1 MLSFSCMSTKTYIIT
16 ISILSVILVS
26 SIGFA
31 IHKVVSDK
39 IENDKCSYVIRIPYG
54 KSCHTY
60 YTNDYEVK
68 DGILLFTSDGN
79 QYQHK
84 GNYTIGENK

>member
-1 MLSFSCMSTKTYIIT
+1 MSYKTFIISLT
-16 ISILSVILVS
+16 ILSVIL
-26 SIGFA
+26 IGLIGGA
-31 IHKVVSDK
+31 VYKVVSDK
-39 IENDKCSYVIRIPYG
+39 IENDKCSYIIRIPCG